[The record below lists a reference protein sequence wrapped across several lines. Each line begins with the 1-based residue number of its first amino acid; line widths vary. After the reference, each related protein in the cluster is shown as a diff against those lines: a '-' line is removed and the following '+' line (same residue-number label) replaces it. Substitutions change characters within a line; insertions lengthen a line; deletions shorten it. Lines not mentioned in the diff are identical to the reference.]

1 MLNVYVLSAEWG
13 SNDQWGWEFC
23 PLYMRRRNAVLQG
36 VSTILSPIYE
46 KKQVGKYYTMN
57 VDTVVDEWG
66 QILAGNNALR
76 RIVYTE
82 ALKAAFTAGR
92 LNTRALAH
100 KLYKTTEH
108 KVERKVRR
116 YIKELVDKKI
126 LQKRRDGFGGS
137 WYYEPTDWFRAL
149 LIETYKVLRRL

>member
-1 MLNVYVLSAEWG
+1 MNAETLAEEWG
-13 SNDQWGWEFC
+13 G
-23 PLYMRRRNAVLQG
+23 
-36 VSTILSPIYE
+36 ILGGS
-46 KKQVGKYYTMN
+46 
-57 VDTVVDEWG
+57 
-66 QILAGNNALR
+66 NALR